1 MSDPQDTGA
10 RSRFVINLV
19 GVVGIVFGVLPIVRY
34 LLELSFFEF
43 TVAPYEWLQARG
55 GRAVPAPGDGARR
68 VHRARLR
75 PRAAPLARLTEAQPS
90 TVGDRSTTIA

>member
-1 MSDPQDTGA
+1 MTESQDPGA

-43 TVAPYEWLQARG
+43 TVAPYEWLQLEGAARFL
-55 GRAVPAPGDGARR
+55 PPGMVLVVCTVLAY
-68 VHRARLR
+68 VLEQRLSR
-75 PRAAPLARLTEAQPS
+75 
-90 TVGDRSTTIA
+90 D